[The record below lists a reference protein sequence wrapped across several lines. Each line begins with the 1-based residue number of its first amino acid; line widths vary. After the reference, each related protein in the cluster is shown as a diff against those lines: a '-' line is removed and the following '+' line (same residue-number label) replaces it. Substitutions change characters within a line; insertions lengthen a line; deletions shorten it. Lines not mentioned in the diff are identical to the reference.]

1 MGHKSR
7 DRASNLCR
15 EQCGFQHGLR
25 RLEPLRSPRQL
36 CDTFPKCQV
45 KDGRGWPGLEL
56 RLPQACP
63 SLVSPRTP
71 RLPMMILVVMVAT
84 QRYRWT
90 RKTPN
95 SHSSERHLHRWRQGR
110 RTRGSTTARPQAIQA
125 HSGAS
130 VGRNFFCPPQE
141 TQWDHLSPWQRTG
154 HSAPAGSP
162 AATGSQRAQ
171 RASEVGRPRPGRG
184 PCTQLQEGPMR
195 VGPSSPGGCCSA
207 TQKLALPETC
217 ICEYLGVKGG
227 GPRALMVKR
236 RTVVFPLVTL
246 GCDP

>member
-7 DRASNLCR
+7 DRAPNLCR

-36 CDTFPKCQV
+36 CDTFPKRQV

-95 SHSSERHLHRWRQGR
+95 SHSSEQHLHRWRQGR

-171 RASEVGRPRPGRG
+171 RASEVGRPPVLGASRVRSSRKVPCVWGHRPQAAAAAPPKNWHCRR
-184 PCTQLQEGPMR
+184 LA
-195 VGPSSPGGCCSA
+195 SA
-207 TQKLALPETC
+207 N
-217 ICEYLGVKGG
+217 IWG
-227 GPRALMVKR
+227 
-236 RTVVFPLVTL
+236 
-246 GCDP
+246 